1 MTVKRISVSMD
12 EKSIDEI
19 GKLAQKHEISRS
31 EEIKFLTKYYLR
43 IQSIMKEYADALPY
57 YFEDMDESKLND
69 FREKLKEM
77 RDELKAED
85 EL

>member
-1 MTVKRISVSMD
+1 MIKRISVSMD
-12 EKSIDEI
+12 EKSIEKI
-19 GKLAQKHEISRS
+19 NELAGKHGIARS

-43 IQSIMKEYADALPY
+43 IENILKEYTDAFPY
-57 YFEDMDESKLND
+57 FLEDMDDKEMHDLM
-69 FREKLKEM
+69 EKLKEM

>member
-1 MTVKRISVSMD
+1 MIKRISVSMD

-19 GKLAQKHEISRS
+19 GNLARKHEISRS
-31 EEIKFLTKYYLR
+31 EEIKFLAKYYLR
-43 IQSIMKEYADALPY
+43 IQAIMKEYAEAVPY
-57 YFEDMDESKLND
+57 YFEDMDEKELND
-69 FREKLKEM
+69 FKEKLKEM